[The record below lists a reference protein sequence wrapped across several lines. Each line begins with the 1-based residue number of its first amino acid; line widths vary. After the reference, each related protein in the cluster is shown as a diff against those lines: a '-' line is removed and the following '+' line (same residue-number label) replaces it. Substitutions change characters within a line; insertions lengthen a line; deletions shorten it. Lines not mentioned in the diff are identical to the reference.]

1 MFDSCLMTLNRK
13 VKGSD
18 QHVSVRR
25 LTANSGYAPRLLY
38 FLGMCWPCFPMDTM
52 GNDWLATRGCDC
64 GFPCF
69 LDPSSSLQTHR
80 FFLAFTLWNVS
91 CLNVAGNSCQDHEI
105 KKHCRMFHCYVW
117 KMPFPFISG
126 GSWENQWFFKTH
138 LRHVSSYRLSC
149 FLFCQQR
156 DSPALKSWMTLIH

>member
-18 QHVSVRR
+18 QQVSVRR
-25 LTANSGYAPRLLY
+25 LTTNSGYAPRLLC
-38 FLGMCWPCFPMDTM
+38 FLGRYWPCFPMDAM

-80 FFLAFTLWNVS
+80 FLLAFTL
-91 CLNVAGNSCQDHEI
+91 
-105 KKHCRMFHCYVW
+105 
-117 KMPFPFISG
+117 
-126 GSWENQWFFKTH
+126 
-138 LRHVSSYRLSC
+138 
-149 FLFCQQR
+149 
-156 DSPALKSWMTLIH
+156 